1 MCVKNVE
8 VTTKIIEMEPIA
20 SKDAEEKKQ
29 RNQSGFFSNKG
40 RRGENYEIK
49 ESMTNIKYKKK
60 TTRII
65 SNILTIINEM
75 A

>member
-20 SKDAEEKKQ
+20 SKDTEEKKQ
-29 RNQSGFFSNKG
+29 RNQSDFFSNKG
-40 RRGENYEIK
+40 RREENYEIK

-60 TTRII
+60 THELFQIF
-65 SNILTIINEM
+65 
-75 A
+75 